1 MKIVRSALGPD
12 PFHPHLECMTRP
24 TLTAALAAALAC
36 ALPATAQIAPLPGQP
51 QVGPW
56 PGVADQARYQADQH
70 RYEMERLRLEA
81 GQRDAFARQ
90 QALEARLR
98 VMELQA
104 ARQPVPPTS
113 YSPYPTGTPEQARA
127 RRDAVVSGT
136 TQIDDWLD
144 RGPR

>member
-1 MKIVRSALGPD
+1 MTKALVLVAIAALTCAAPVAAQVA
-12 PFHPHLECMTRP
+12 PHL
-24 TLTAALAAALAC
+24 
-36 ALPATAQIAPLPGQP
+36 LPGQT
-51 QVGPW
+51 W
-56 PGVADQARYQADQH
+56 PNAADQARYQADRH

-81 GQRDAFARQ
+81 DQREAFARQ

-98 VMELQA
+98 IMELQA
-104 ARQPVPPTS
+104 ARQTVPPTA
-113 YSPYPTGTPEQARA
+113 YAPYPTGTPEQARA

>member
-1 MKIVRSALGPD
+1 MTKIL
-12 PFHPHLECMTRP
+12 
-24 TLTAALAAALAC
+24 ALATAVALICAA
-36 ALPATAQIAPLPGQP
+36 PAAAQVVSQPPPGQ
-51 QVGPW
+51 VW
-56 PGVADQARYQADQH
+56 PRAADQARYQADQH

-81 GQRDAFARQ
+81 DQREAFARQ

-104 ARQPVPPTS
+104 ARQPVPPTT
-113 YSPYPTGTPEQARA
+113 YTPYTTGTPEQARA
-127 RRDAVVSGT
+127 RRDAVVSAT

>member
-1 MKIVRSALGPD
+1 
-12 PFHPHLECMTRP
+12 MTRF
-24 TLTAALAAALAC
+24 LALATAAALTC
-36 ALPATAQIAPLPGQP
+36 ALPAAAQVAPLPGQP
-51 QVGPW
+51 W
-56 PGVADQARYQADQH
+56 PNAADQARYQADQH
-70 RYEMERLRLEA
+70 RYEMDRLRLEA
-81 GQRDAFARQ
+81 DAREAFARQ
-90 QALEARLR
+90 QALQARLR